1 MNAHAATRRA
11 VLTVLPAMAYIDPR
25 GFAVLADPVYAAME
39 RHRQAYDVLMDA
51 WAQTRG
57 GLMLDAE
64 ADKRWWYRIE
74 TAEEDSFHAVLAT
87 KPTTRAGAI
96 ACVRHVA
103 DIGLVTEEVS
113 SWLVML
119 LVSPLVLAGAAG
131 NLAEPPALPIA
142 G

>member
-11 VLTVLPAMAYIDPR
+11 VLIALPAMAYIDPR

-39 RHRQAYDVLMDA
+39 RHRRAYDVLMDA

-57 GLMLDAE
+57 GLLTRGRGRQAQLV
-64 ADKRWWYRIE
+64 RRG
-74 TAEEDSFHAVLAT
+74 TAEEDSFKAVLAT

-113 SWLVML
+113 AWLVML
-119 LVSPLVLAGAAG
+119 LGSPLVA
-131 NLAEPPALPIA
+131 
-142 G
+142 

>member
-11 VLTVLPAMAYIDPR
+11 VLIALPAMAYIDPR

-39 RHRQAYDVLMDA
+39 RHRRAYDVLMDA

-57 GLMLDAE
+57 GLLLEDE
-64 ADKRWWYRIE
+64 ADKRSWYDVE
-74 TAEEDSFHAVLAT
+74 LAEEDTFHAVLAT

-96 ACVRHVA
+96 ACVEHVA

-113 SWLVML
+113 AWLVML
-119 LVSPLVLAGAAG
+119 LGSPLVA
-131 NLAEPPALPIA
+131 
-142 G
+142 

>member
-1 MNAHAATRRA
+1 MNAPTRRA
-11 VLTVLPAMAYIDPR
+11 AFGALACVPALSLPAFA
-25 GFAVLADPVYAAME
+25 AVLADPVYTAME
-39 RHRQAYDVLMDA
+39 RHRRAYDTLMDA

-64 ADKRWWYRIE
+64 ADKRWWYDAG
-74 TAEEDSFHAVLAT
+74 TAEEESFHAVLAT

-113 SWLVML
+113 AWLLML
-119 LVSPLVLAGAAG
+119 LGSPLVA
-131 NLAEPPALPIA
+131 
-142 G
+142 

>member
-11 VLTVLPAMAYIDPR
+11 VLIALPAMAYIDPR

-39 RHRQAYDVLMDA
+39 RHRRAYDVLMDA

-57 GLMLDAE
+57 GLLLEDE
-64 ADKRWWYRIE
+64 ADKRSWYDVE
-74 TAEEDSFHAVLAT
+74 LAEEESFHAVLAT

-113 SWLVML
+113 AWLTML
-119 LVSPLVLAGAAG
+119 LGSPLVA
-131 NLAEPPALPIA
+131 
-142 G
+142 

>member
-1 MNAHAATRRA
+1 VNAPTRRA
-11 VLTVLPAMAYIDPR
+11 AFGALACVPALSLPAFA
-25 GFAVLADPVYAAME
+25 AVLADPVYTAME
-39 RHRQAYDVLMDA
+39 RHRRAYDTLMDA

-64 ADKRWWYRIE
+64 ADKRWWYDAG
-74 TAEEDSFHAVLAT
+74 TAEEESFHAVLAT

-113 SWLVML
+113 AWLLML
-119 LVSPLVLAGAAG
+119 LGSPLVA
-131 NLAEPPALPIA
+131 
-142 G
+142 

>member
-11 VLTVLPAMAYIDPR
+11 AFGVLAGVHAPHCPR

-39 RHRQAYDVLMDA
+39 RHRRAYDTLMDDGRRHGA
-51 WAQTRG
+51 AYCLRTRPISAAG
-57 GLMLDAE
+57 MTSG
-64 ADKRWWYRIE
+64 
-74 TAEEDSFHAVLAT
+74 TAEEESFHAVLAT

-113 SWLVML
+113 AWLTML
-119 LVSPLVLAGAAG
+119 LGSPLVA
-131 NLAEPPALPIA
+131 
-142 G
+142 